1 MIIKQATARLNEWA
15 NFSYPLAYIAKCLQ
29 RVMTKEIAGWV
40 MQEGKSAQGLWDYM
54 NAQVS
59 KNIKSEKSNQPIN
72 MFVSPS
78 EKSNQPVSVLLSPPE
93 MQELIYDYL
102 KRDEK
107 AAAEAK
113 VKETTPAANPVLK
126 KEAEQASEPVLN
138 EEVEPASEVKQ
149 DSFFDEE
156 AEPEADEQLVL
167 I

>member
-1 MIIKQATARLNEWA
+1 MLVKQATARLKEWE

-29 RVMTKEIAGWV
+29 QVMTEEIAGWV

-93 MQELIYDYL
+93 MQELIYNYL

-107 AAAEAK
+107 AAAKAK
-113 VKETTPAANPVLK
+113 EKKAVATVKPVLK
-126 KEAEQASEPVLN
+126 QEVEPASEPVLN